1 MLTKQIIRLLLVFT
15 FLFFI
20 YRIILF
26 NSFAI
31 APQQEIASTFLL
43 GLRFDLR
50 WIAIPL
56 LILLLLSSFK
66 ILSPAY
72 SEKAQKGWTFLF
84 VFIALMEVLLF
95 TIDFYYFDYLGQR
108 LNMFL
113 FSLMEDTKEAQ
124 GMVWASYPILKLLL
138 MVIVIITIFYFL
150 IRFSLRSKVIKTA
163 TKPTKKKRVIS
174 IIFMSLFLA
183 LLVFGEIGQYP
194 LRWSKVYEGRNL
206 FMAKIA
212 LNPFETLLNSKKNS
226 EADYN
231 IDHVKKGYNWI
242 ADYLGV
248 KNKDKEN
255 LNFSRF
261 IDSSPDRPVKDL
273 NVVVI
278 IAESFSAHL
287 SSSFKTP
294 METTKYFDQ
303 LVPDG
308 VLFDQCFTHSGTTAK
323 GVFAIL
329 TGVPD
334 FEDQTTASR
343 KPELVEQHIVFNDL
357 KDYQKYYFI
366 GGSLSWANVRGFLNA
381 NLPGLKTYEELD
393 FESPRAD
400 VWGVADRPLLMEAN
414 EILSKNKKPFFA
426 VIQLASN
433 HKPYTIPEEDIN
445 DEFQLK
451 DLPNDT
457 LYTYGFD
464 NLEQF
469 NGLRYMDY
477 SIHSFMEAAR
487 KKDYFDNTLF
497 VIIGDHGAR
506 TRRVPFFPK
515 VWQDY
520 LLDKRQTPLFFY
532 SPKHLKPNRISTL
545 AAQVDVGP
553 TVMGILNKPY
563 HYNAFGRNL
572 LDTTL
577 SNPEV
582 YMYDDQTA
590 TILVDSIIT
599 SVSVVDPKHTSFE
612 NYSNKPISK
621 PREKEITDSIKQPVL
636 EYFNTVRYV
645 IRNNKDAN
653 KN

>member
-1 MLTKQIIRLLLVFT
+1 
-15 FLFFI
+15 
-20 YRIILF
+20 
-26 NSFAI
+26 
-31 APQQEIASTFLL
+31 
-43 GLRFDLR
+43 
-50 WIAIPL
+50 
-56 LILLLLSSFK
+56 
-66 ILSPAY
+66 
-72 SEKAQKGWTFLF
+72 
-84 VFIALMEVLLF
+84 
-95 TIDFYYFDYLGQR
+95 
-108 LNMFL
+108 
-113 FSLMEDTKEAQ
+113 
-124 GMVWASYPILKLLL
+124 
-138 MVIVIITIFYFL
+138 
-150 IRFSLRSKVIKTA
+150 
-163 TKPTKKKRVIS
+163 
-174 IIFMSLFLA
+174 
-183 LLVFGEIGQYP
+183 
-194 LRWSKVYEGRNL
+194 
-206 FMAKIA
+206 
-212 LNPFETLLNSKKNS
+212 
-226 EADYN
+226 
-231 IDHVKKGYNWI
+231 
-242 ADYLGV
+242 
-248 KNKDKEN
+248 
-255 LNFSRF
+255 
-261 IDSSPDRPVKDL
+261 
-273 NVVVI
+273 
-278 IAESFSAHL
+278 
-287 SSSFKTP
+287 

-457 LYTYGFD
+457 LYKYGFD
-464 NLEQF
+464 NIEQF

-477 SIHSFMEAAR
+477 SIHSFMEVAR
-487 KKDYFDNTLF
+487 KKDYFNNTLF

-506 TRRVPFFPK
+506 TKRVPFFPK
-515 VWQDY
+515 AWQDY

-553 TVMGILNKPY
+553 TIMGILNKPY
-563 HYNAFGRNL
+563 KYNAFGRNL

-577 SNPEV
+577 SNPKV
-582 YMYDDQTA
+582 FMYDDQNA

-599 SVSVVDPKHTSFE
+599 SVSIADPNHSSFE

-621 PREKEITDSIKQPVL
+621 QREKEITDSIKQPIL

-645 IRNNKDAN
+645 IRNNKDAI